1 MRYMLLIA
9 VSPKAYEGLSEEAQ
23 QQLYKDYFTFTAGIQ
38 SSGEFVSGEGLQGV
52 DTATTLQVRD
62 GRRSTTD
69 GPFAESKEV
78 LVGYYV
84 VEVPTL
90 DRALDIAAQIPDA
103 VSGSIEVRPVMDIQ
117 PPA

>member
-9 VSPKAYEGLSEEAQ
+9 VNPQAYAGLSEAAQ
-23 QQLYKDYFTFTAGIQ
+23 QQLFKDYFTFTEEIT
-38 SSGEFVSGEGLQGV
+38 SSGEYVHGDALLGAE
-52 DTATTLQVRD
+52 TATTVRVRD

-84 VEVPTL
+84 VDVPTL
-90 DRALDIAAQIPDA
+90 DRALDLAARIPDA
-103 VSGSIEVRPVMDIQ
+103 VNGSIEVRPVMNTEGMG
-117 PPA
+117 